1 MSDHKKE
8 VIIPAGGAKPVAPYS
23 PAIRMNH
30 LVFTSGQIGL
40 DPATGKLIEGGLE
53 AQTRQTLQN
62 LQGVLVA
69 AGSGMKNVLKT
80 TVFLNDIRDYATVNA
95 IYAEFFTEDPPAR
108 SAVQVAALP
117 IGALVEIEAIAIA
130 PEA

>member
-69 AGSGMKNVLKT
+69 AGSDMKNVLKT
-80 TVFLNDIRDYATVNA
+80 TVFLNDIKDYATVNA

>member
-40 DPATGKLIEGGLE
+40 DPATGKLVAGGVE
-53 AQTRQTLQN
+53 SQTRQTLQN
-62 LQGVLVA
+62 LQGVLEA
-69 AGSGMKNVLKT
+69 AGSDLKNVLKT
-80 TVFLNDIRDYATVNA
+80 TVFLNDIKDYAAVNA
-95 IYAEFFTEDPPAR
+95 IYAEFFAEDPPAR

-130 PEA
+130 PEV

>member
-8 VIIPAGGAKPVAPYS
+8 VVIPAGGAKPVAPYS

-40 DPATGKLIEGGLE
+40 DPATGKLVEGGVE

-62 LQGVLVA
+62 LQGVLEA
-69 AGSGMKNVLKT
+69 AGSGLAQVLKT
-80 TVFLNDIRDYATVNA
+80 TVFLNDINDYAAVNA

-117 IGALVEIEAIAIA
+117 IGALVEIEAIAVA
-130 PEA
+130 QEA